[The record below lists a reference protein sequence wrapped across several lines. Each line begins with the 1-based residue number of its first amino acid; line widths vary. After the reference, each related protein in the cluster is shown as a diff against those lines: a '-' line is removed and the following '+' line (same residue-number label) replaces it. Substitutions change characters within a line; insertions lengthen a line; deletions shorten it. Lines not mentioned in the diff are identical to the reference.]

1 MNDVTEIKGKG
12 HNLMSD
18 DGKFPSLHSHK
29 RKKQPGLKLSVLY
42 ADCFHL
48 TKALSSVFGDF

>member
-12 HNLMSD
+12 QDLKSD

-29 RKKQPGLKLSVLY
+29 RKTTRVE
-42 ADCFHL
+42 
-48 TKALSSVFGDF
+48 TKCIIQIVFI